1 MDFDTV
7 VLLYHHNLKGYSDSK
22 RLQSKVN
29 TPKVSVSDCL
39 LLYEG
44 SRLDLSFVTSML
56 QIFSGKSACIRR
68 LFLYL
73 WRVISLIRLLA
84 DIVLEAFGFIPF
96 VVNLGNSTYNR
107 NDRETLPLGRY
118 ICTLTYKCQG
128 SEPFPSS
135 IIRALR
141 VKAYHKG

>member
-44 SRLDLSFVTSML
+44 SRLDLSFVTVNINVAN
-56 QIFSGKSACIRR
+56 IFGKSACIRR
-68 LFLYL
+68 FSF
-73 WRVISLIRLLA
+73 VSLAR
-84 DIVLEAFGFIPF
+84 
-96 VVNLGNSTYNR
+96 
-107 NDRETLPLGRY
+107 
-118 ICTLTYKCQG
+118 
-128 SEPFPSS
+128 
-135 IIRALR
+135 
-141 VKAYHKG
+141 H